1 MNSKRCRVEDSNICA
16 SASRLN
22 NASQQLD
29 AICIEDSNKA
39 IRSRAVA
46 VMIAVLLRPRGL
58 RFQYVSVPDRARYGR
73 MMKLCYFHRG
83 QGQKCSATRLLTGEF
98 RLCLAWLPVRMR
110 DFTSC
115 SSLPFHTTLY
125 LPPFATFILSGSS
138 VASRGQVS

>member
-1 MNSKRCRVEDSNICA
+1 MNVASVEDSDICA
-16 SASRLN
+16 SESRLN
-22 NASQQLD
+22 CASQQLD

-46 VMIAVLLRPRGL
+46 VTIAVVLTPRGL
-58 RFQYVSVPDRARYGR
+58 RFQYVSIPSHGRYGR

-83 QGQKCSATRLLTGEF
+83 QGQKCSATRRLTGAF

-115 SSLPFHTTLY
+115 SPLPFHTTIY
-125 LPPFATFILSGSS
+125 LPLFALPSFYLVSS
-138 VASRGQVS
+138 VPNRGQVS